1 MTTKTKAAPIQIK
14 TQTVGK
20 VFITIIERKKYSL
33 QVDKTAKDL
42 IKKEIEAFNTRNT
55 KTRLDKILALLT
67 PKKEAAKTLAVVV
80 KKKLHRDRKA
90 TKASL
95 LETKKELSS
104 VSMDATL
111 DAEGIKV
118 LSKLKDFLI
127 KDGNLYLKPFV
138 NIRMPKTLVDRVIDF
153 VKADTSLDP
162 LINFWK
168 LALLNPNEIA
178 RTKLF
183 DYLSRQNITLT
194 PRGYIVTY
202 RMVKKTDRKSGNGDT
217 IYTSA
222 RTGKE
227 DYIMGTAYSLPRTEC
242 DEDGGRD
249 CSKGLHTGT
258 HKFIGIIADKKDLS
272 GLETNGSLGEG
283 YGKGVRITTKRE
295 THDSYGTSY
304 DNPRSIE
311 SKQNFDHSFGNQAVI
326 CLVNPMHVVSIPDS
340 DTRKMRSSELYFC
353 KTTTAEEV
361 IDLVEQD
368 YHIFDHAYY
377 QYELEEINKMLKAS
391 KLKEYIDN
399 VEVARTVKKK
409 QLLET
414 RLEELNKSLII
425 NKDVINTN
433 QLNLS
438 DIYNIVKSRVIK
450 VKLLK

>member
-1 MTTKTKAAPIQIK
+1 MPTAQKLQIK
-14 TQTVGK
+14 TQATPKHLTV
-20 VFITIIERKKYSL
+20 IIQRKKY
-33 QVDKTAKDL
+33 VVAVTKDSKAL
-42 IKKEIEAFNTRNT
+42 IKKEIDAFNIRNS
-55 KTRLDKILALLT
+55 KARLDNILILLT
-67 PKKEAAKTLAVVV
+67 PKEQHAKAVVLV
-80 KKKLHRDRKA
+80 AKKKLHHDK
-90 TKASL
+90 KVVKSSL

-104 VSMDATL
+104 VSADAAL
-111 DAEGIKV
+111 DAEGIKI
-118 LSKLKDFLI
+118 LSKVKEFLI

-138 NIRMPKTLVDRVIDF
+138 NVRMPKTLVNRVIDF
-153 VKADTSLDP
+153 VKANTSLDP

-194 PRGYIVTY
+194 PRGYMVTY
-202 RMVKKTDRKSGNGDT
+202 RMVKHTNRKTVSGNP

-227 DYIMGTAYSLPRTEC
+227 EYIMGTSFSLPRTEC

-258 HKFIGIIADKKDLS
+258 HRFIGIVADKKAFGDLDS
-272 GLETNGSLGEG
+272 NGSVGEG
-283 YGKGVRITTKRE
+283 YGKGVRITTKTE
-295 THDSYGTSY
+295 THDSYGTNY
-304 DNPRSIE
+304 DYPSSRE
-311 SKQNFDHSFGNQAVI
+311 SKQHFDHSFGNQAVI

-377 QYELEEINKMLKAS
+377 QYELEEINKMLQGS
-391 KLKEYIDN
+391 KLKEYVDN
-399 VEVARTVKKK
+399 KEVAKTLKKK
-409 QLLET
+409 QELEL
-414 RLEELNKSLII
+414 RLQELNKSLHI

-438 DIYNIVKSRVIK
+438 DIYSIIKSRVVK